1 MIAMWEDIM
10 WKAIE
15 VLLPAILA
23 LLGAV
28 LAYGVVYLKQR
39 TEAIQNEQ
47 IRQIAND
54 MLERAQMEVYSAVEY
69 VAQTFVA
76 DLKAARED
84 GKLTEAEKAEALA
97 RAKAAFKA
105 RMGEAALRQLA
116 ALVGDLEE
124 WLRTQ
129 IEAAVYELGKES

>member
-1 MIAMWEDIM
+1 MWEDIL

>member
-1 MIAMWEDIM
+1 MWEDIM

-28 LAYGVVYLKQR
+28 LAYAVVYLKQR

-47 IRQIAND
+47 IRRIAND

-105 RMGEAALRQLA
+105 RMGEAGLRQLA